1 MSNIEEIYE
10 SVINDVINGVREAF
24 LDENVDVD
32 VLQQLRTSW
41 EAKVKT
47 SGAVDLGGPKNLP
60 PPTIRQ
66 PQNRQTGS
74 SSAPQA
80 NKPSTSG
87 AIPVTHMQKVQEPP
101 QRQNV
106 ILSQQQPVQQVAGT
120 IVGNGSGLQYLQTGN
135 TTAQTLA
142 NIAGGPQL
150 HSGLRLVPVSQNPN
164 LAQYTIMQGLPGSG
178 QNFMV
183 IPATNSQQL
192 PLNVANLAQAQLSNP
207 AVRPQ
212 QPQLIS
218 MKTEPNVHNNIGQL
232 DGAGAIVDNELA
244 PSNSKVK
251 STSLKIKKEKTKKHV
266 NMIPQVDGGPGM
278 SDSSSDD
285 DLDEEDNDPLRRY
298 ANLEDDKLD
307 DGDVVEEDPLNSN
320 DDQSDDEDLDT
331 LFDAEHV
338 VVCQFEK
345 VHRARTK
352 WKFTLKDG
360 IMHLKGKDYAFQKC
374 LGEAEW

>member
-1 MSNIEEIYE
+1 MAGIEDIYE
-10 SVINDVINGVREAF
+10 GVINDVINGVREAF

-32 VLQQLRTSW
+32 VLQQLRSSW
-41 EAKVKT
+41 EAKVKV

-80 NKPSTSG
+80 NKQSTSG
-87 AIPVTHMQKVQEPP
+87 AVTHMQKVQEPP

-135 TTAQTLA
+135 SAQTLA
-142 NIAGGPQL
+142 NVAGGTQL
-150 HSGLRLVPVSQNPN
+150 PAGLRLVPVSQNPN
-164 LAQYTIMQGLPGSG
+164 LAQYAIMQGLPGGG

-192 PLNVANLAQAQLSNP
+192 PLNVANLAQVQPSNP
-207 AVRPQ
+207 AMRPP
-212 QPQLIS
+212 QPQLIA

-232 DGAGAIVDNELA
+232 DGAGAIMDNELA

-251 STSLKIKKEKTKKHV
+251 STSLKMKKEKSKKHV

-278 SDSSSDD
+278 SDSSSDEE
-285 DLDEEDNDPLRRY
+285 LDEEEDPLRRY

-352 WKFTLKDG
+352 WKFNLKDG
-360 IMHLKGKDYAFQKC
+360 IMHLKGKDYTFQKC